1 MTNRRNGLSND
12 LVKLA
17 NHLDNIGHNDLANR
31 IDHIITKQAYGWD
44 DFTSDVGGVATNVYE
59 NAAEGASDMWE
70 GAKDIGS
77 GAYEMVQSPLGAAVD
92 VAQGVGN
99 LGAAGLNALT
109 GDFGDAGKDLGDAWS
124 QVGDIWGEAK
134 DFGGGVVDVAK
145 GVGGGLWGA
154 GQIAAAPVTGP
165 LESAYD
171 GATNWWGGKLDDIV
185 QSRLPTDHV
194 THPELSDSQTQ
205 QDEATAAATGPAA
218 NLAPKAK
225 RSWGEEYYPA
235 ASDDANVR
243 AIQTALG
250 VTPDGQFGEDTMGAW
265 NQQMG
270 NVAMPATSAEAL
282 AAVGSLAND
291 HVTARYR
298 RNGLRKSAGL
308 TVQDKIDLLARQ
320 FTSGVPSNVRR

>member
-31 IDHIITKQAYGWD
+31 IDHIISKEAGAWD
-44 DFTSDVGGVATNVYE
+44 DAWSAAESVARNTYE
-59 NAAEGASDMWE
+59 NAAEGMSDAWE
-70 GAKDIGS
+70 GAKDLGS
-77 GAYEMVQSPLGAAVD
+77 GAYEIVQSPLGAAWD
-92 VAQGVGN
+92 VAQGAGN
-99 LGAAGLNALT
+99 LGSAALNALT
-109 GDFGDAGKDLGDAWS
+109 GDFDDAGRDLGDAWS
-124 QVGDIWGEAK
+124 QVGDIGGEIS
-134 DFGGGVVDVAK
+134 DFGGGAWDAAK
-145 GVGGGLWGA
+145 GVGNLGWGA
-154 GQIAAAPVTGP
+154 AQVAAAPFTGAG
-165 LESAYD
+165 EAAYD
-171 GATNWWGGKLDDIV
+171 GASNWFSGKLDDIV

-194 THPELSDSQTQ
+194 THPELQTSQTQ

-243 AIQTALG
+243 AIQAALG

-270 NVAMPATSAEAL
+270 NVGMPATSAEAL
-282 AAVGSLAND
+282 AAVGALAND